1 MEVVLGARL
10 SHLFN
15 RLQKGALLVVQVL
28 LSRSLTSLRRLDSLL
43 PPALLVLTLAPLL
56 PLVAVEAPI
65 RLVADRSVLASCA
78 EMTPPIARV
87 RTARSSKGCDVHGL
101 TMSGA
106 LQAVRASIR
115 FPMMQLTSVDT
126 TRASLAHM
134 SVMTA
139 PDLGGC

>member
-1 MEVVLGARL
+1 LIGVEVVLGARL

-28 LSRSLTSLRRLDSLL
+28 LSRSLTSLRQLDSLL

-87 RTARSSKGCDVHGL
+87 RTA
-101 TMSGA
+101 TGA
-106 LQAVRASIR
+106 ARV
-115 FPMMQLTSVDT
+115 
-126 TRASLAHM
+126 
-134 SVMTA
+134 VMFMV
-139 PDLGGC
+139 